1 MVDILLDKMSSGNL
15 ISFDTLLQWSFNPQ
29 TEILC
34 ETQTNLT
41 FKNIVIIYQFNL
53 LNNHDVMVL
62 CNILLLVSTCGQR
75 SDYLSAGET
84 FQSKE
89 QKLAQ
94 FKMAQNKNSHWGA
107 RALWFGLLKAQ
118 YMSRIS
124 TKNYYSGA
132 TGRLCCCIVKVFCAT

>member
-34 ETQTNLT
+34 ETQTILT
-41 FKNIVIIYQFNL
+41 FTTLYLRKHCHHFNL

-89 QKLAQ
+89 QKLPQ
-94 FKMAQNKNSHWGA
+94 FKLAQNTKW
-107 RALWFGLLKAQ
+107 RGLIEVLEVSYLAD
-118 YMSRIS
+118 
-124 TKNYYSGA
+124 
-132 TGRLCCCIVKVFCAT
+132 

>member
-41 FKNIVIIYQFNL
+41 YENIVIIYHFNL

-94 FKMAQNKNSHWGA
+94 FKLAQN
-107 RALWFGLLKAQ
+107 
-118 YMSRIS
+118 
-124 TKNYYSGA
+124 TKWRSLTEVLEVSVLDDGKFNICPGYPQK
-132 TGRLCCCIVKVFCAT
+132 L